1 MTKVFI
7 RSTPETVN
15 LPKEELMALGNFTDI
30 CNVVLRLF
38 REGNTLCS
46 QHYLTGDAD
55 EAGWVGDD
63 GDSEEWLISRGYEE
77 VIPNEEVLI

>member
-1 MTKVFI
+1 MSKVFI

-15 LPKEELMALGNFTDI
+15 LSKEELMALGNFTYIDNI
-30 CNVVLRLF
+30 VLNFF
-38 REGNTLCS
+38 RQGSILCT

-55 EAGWVGDD
+55 EAGWVDNNE
-63 GDSEEWLISRGYEE
+63 DSEVWLISHGYEE

>member
-15 LPKEELMALGNFTDI
+15 LPKEELMALGNFTEI
-30 CNVVLRLF
+30 CGVVLNLF
-38 REGNTLCS
+38 RQGNTLCT
-46 QHYLTGDAD
+46 QNYLSVYGD
-55 EAGWVGDD
+55 EAGWVGNDE
-63 GDSEEWLISRGYEE
+63 DSEFWLISNGYEE